1 MNVVLDS
8 SVITKWYFDEEQ
20 NEQAQHLRD
29 LHKQNSLLINAPL
42 LLLSE
47 LGNIFVNK
55 KVTEINFFKESI
67 TTLLDL
73 NVKLVETGNLL
84 DEIFEIS
91 LKFKLSFYDATYVA
105 LAKSLKCNFVTADK
119 KLVSATKTLK
129 FVKLL

>member
-119 KLVSATKTLK
+119 KLVEATKTLK